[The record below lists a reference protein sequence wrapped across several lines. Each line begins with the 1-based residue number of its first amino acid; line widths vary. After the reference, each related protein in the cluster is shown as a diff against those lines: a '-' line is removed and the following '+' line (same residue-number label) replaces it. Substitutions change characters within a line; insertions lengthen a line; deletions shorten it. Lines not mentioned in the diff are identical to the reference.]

1 MILETYYAFPTA
13 RMTATLDYQ
22 FVTNPGY
29 NRDRGPVPIRGG
41 RLHTE
46 F

>member
-1 MILETYYAFPTA
+1 LL
-13 RMTATLDYQ
+13 RMTLDYQ

-29 NRDRGPVPIRGG
+29 NRDRGPASIIGT
-41 RLHTE
+41 RLRAQ